1 MAAAGKFTYVYILQS
16 ETDPQASIPVS
27 LLISAPGSH
36 VTTRELSHTLQSD
49 ARGASK
55 PISPLSDAAR
65 AAELEN
71 YLKSASGRAFATK
84 RL

>member
-1 MAAAGKFTYVYILQS
+1 MAVAGKFTYVYILQS
-16 ETDPQASIPVS
+16 ETDPQRFYTGVTADLRVRLARHYSGAVAHTAKWRPW
-27 LLISAPGSH
+27 LIKTYIALSA
-36 VTTRELSHTLQSD
+36 
-49 ARGASK
+49 
-55 PISPLSDAAR
+55 AAR